1 MSRYVNV
8 RGREGRKPRGKD
20 RMWDEIAMAWR
31 LYHETGGN
39 DIDFGIQ
46 SAREMLEE
54 YRAQRQGG
62 PTHGQKAI
70 TSAEANRARAQLT
83 NLTRQREQK
92 LAKCR
97 ADIDE
102 MLETDG
108 KANPEPD
115 ADQTEP
121 KPAAEAEPKPAAES
135 QLRLVPERKSVAT
148 HAADA
153 PPPIAAASD

>member
-1 MSRYVNV
+1 MSRYPNV

-62 PTHGQKAI
+62 PTHGEKAI
-70 TSAEANRARAQLT
+70 TTAEANRARAQLA

-102 MLETDG
+102 MLDTDAKAKEET
-108 KANPEPD
+108 KPEPS
-115 ADQTEP
+115 AKPESRNTEAP
-121 KPAAEAEPKPAAES
+121 EPLKP
-135 QLRLVPERKSVAT
+135 VAPHT
-148 HAADA
+148 ADA
-153 PPPIAAASD
+153 LEPVAAASD

>member
-1 MSRYVNV
+1 MSRYANV
-8 RGREGRKPRGKD
+8 RGREDRNPRGKD

-46 SAREMLEE
+46 SAREMLED
-54 YRAQRQGG
+54 YRAQRQGAH
-62 PTHGQKAI
+62 THGQPVI
-70 TSAEANRARAQLT
+70 TTAEANRARAQLM

-102 MLETDG
+102 MLDTDA
-108 KANPEPD
+108 KAKAEQPAVDSPEP
-115 ADQTEP
+115 Q
-121 KPAAEAEPKPAAES
+121 PAADAEPKPAPA
-135 QLRLVPERKSVAT
+135 RKSVAT
-148 HAADA
+148 CTADA
-153 PPPIAAASD
+153 PAPVAATSD